1 MDDGSALRRVIQR
14 AIDDGRITD
23 VEFEGIRAQIERD
36 GLVDDEEVRLMRELQ
51 LRLADGTV
59 VRV

>member
-1 MDDGSALRRVIQR
+1 MTEASALRRLIQR
-14 AIDDGRITD
+14 AIDDGRITSSEYD
-23 VEFEGIRAQIERD
+23 GIKAQIEKD

-51 LRLADGTV
+51 LKLADGTV